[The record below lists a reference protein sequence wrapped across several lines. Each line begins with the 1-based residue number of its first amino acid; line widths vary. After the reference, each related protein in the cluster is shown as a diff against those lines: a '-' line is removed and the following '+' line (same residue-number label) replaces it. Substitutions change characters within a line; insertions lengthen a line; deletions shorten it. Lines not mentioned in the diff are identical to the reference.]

1 MFTKIQ
7 LANDE
12 IMTEVSR
19 GRTLS
24 LNRINTNNYY
34 LTADVQTL
42 AGDTKEIILKKWMY
56 SCNQ

>member
-34 LTADVQTL
+34 LAADVQTL
-42 AGDTKEIILKKWMY
+42 PGDTKEIILKKWMY

>member
-42 AGDTKEIILKKWMY
+42 AGDTKEIILKK
-56 SCNQ
+56 

>member
-1 MFTKIQ
+1 MFIKIQ

-34 LTADVQTL
+34 LAADVQTL
-42 AGDTKEIILKKWMY
+42 PGDTKEIILKK
-56 SCNQ
+56 